1 MYVEKSQ
8 RKISI
13 IGTGAVGSA
22 IAYAIMMRGL
32 ADKIVLIDTN
42 KKLANAELLDIKHG
56 LHNIPCA
63 ELVCGDY
70 SDIKDS
76 SIIIV
81 TAGRSRREGESRLD
95 LAQDNIKIA
104 AKIAENIKTYYNT
117 GVVIVVSNPV
127 DVITYY
133 MTKHLNLEK
142 GKVFGTGCMLDSS
155 RLSAILTDYL
165 GKNVEIP
172 VIGEHGNS
180 QIPLWSAI
188 GECGL
193 SESQK
198 AAMEDNVRSMGAEII
213 AGKGKT
219 FFGIATCVAVL
230 TETIIKNKP
239 TKLCISTVLNG
250 EYGIKDAA
258 LSVPC
263 IVDSIGVK
271 IIENLNLSSKELMF
285 LQKTA
290 RAIYTTTSIHQE

>member
-22 IAYAIMMRGL
+22 IAYAIMMRGF

-104 AKIAENIKTYYNT
+104 AEIAENIKTYYNT

-127 DVITYY
+127 DIITYY
-133 MTKHLNLEK
+133 MTKHLNLAK

-172 VIGEHGNS
+172 VIGEHGNF

-198 AAMEDNVRSMGAEII
+198 AAMEDDVRSMGAEII

-219 FFGIATCVAVL
+219 FYGIATCAAVL
-230 TETIIKNKP
+230 AGAIISDIP
-239 TKLCISTVLNG
+239 ICTSVSTVLDG
-250 EYGIKDAA
+250 EYGIKDTA
-258 LSVPC
+258 LSIPC
-263 IVDSIGVK
+263 LINSNGAKILSGVT
-271 IIENLNLSSKELMF
+271 LSDEEREKL
-285 LQKTA
+285 LKTA
-290 RAIYTTTSIHQE
+290 NFLHNEEV